1 MAKTANLNI
10 RIDPET
16 KSQAEILFSN
26 FGLTVSD
33 AVNVFLHQSI
43 LYGGIP
49 FELKIPNKETLDVLK
64 EVNERKN
71 LVGPFTSV
79 EDLMED
85 LNN

>member
-16 KSQAEILFSN
+16 KSQAEELFRN

-43 LYGGIP
+43 LQGGIP
-49 FELKIPNKETLDVLK
+49 FELKIPNRETMEALDDVR
-64 EVNERKN
+64 NRRN
-71 LVGPFTSV
+71 LVGPFNSV
-79 EDLMED
+79 ETLMED

>member
-16 KSQAEILFSN
+16 KLQAETLFSN
-26 FGLTVSD
+26 FGLTISD

-49 FELKIPNKETLDVLK
+49 FELKIPNKETLNVLK

-79 EDLMED
+79 EDLMEN

>member
-16 KSQAEILFSN
+16 KSQAEVLFSN

-49 FELKIPNKETLDVLK
+49 FELKIPNKETLEVLK

>member
-16 KSQAEILFSN
+16 KSQAEELFKN

-33 AVNVFLHQSI
+33 AINVFLHQSL

-49 FELKIPNKETLDVLK
+49 FALKIPNKETLEALDDVMNL
-64 EVNERKN
+64 RN
-71 LVGPFTSV
+71 LVGPFDSV
-79 EDLMED
+79 EALMED

>member
-16 KSQAEILFSN
+16 KSQAEVLFSN

-49 FELKIPNKETLDVLK
+49 FELKIPNKETMEVLK
-64 EVNERKN
+64 EVSERKN
-71 LVGPFTSV
+71 LVGPFNSV
-79 EDLMED
+79 DALMED
-85 LNN
+85 LNS